1 VSYRVEFG
9 GGAKI
14 QYHSLPEDAREALI
28 ERAVELAD
36 RPWDAAVR
44 PPGNDTRFR
53 EAVFGSGNSLLGFY
67 VDEDAQLIR
76 IFDIVWIG

>member
-1 VSYRVEFG
+1 MSYRVEFG
-9 GGAKI
+9 GGAQV

-36 RPWDAAVR
+36 QPWDAAVR
-44 PPGNDTRFR
+44 PPGEDTRFR
-53 EAVFGSGNSLLGFY
+53 ETLFGSGNGLLGFY
-67 VDEDAQLIR
+67 VDEHAQLIR